1 MRRRTQKTAKYTAM
15 RPGGRGNAIKHIK
28 AEYFFIR
35 DYLLSYVNLIVF
47 LDYVLY
53 DVCISY

>member
-1 MRRRTQKTAKYTAM
+1 MHRRTQKASKYTAM

-47 LDYVLY
+47 LDYILLCCVY
-53 DVCISY
+53 